1 MALTARSLP
10 RGIRALAGGVVAAL
24 LLCTGATSASAEPP
38 ARLDEQIT
46 DSVGALAGD
55 FDDVRDAV
63 VQLQSDQGVQLWVA
77 YVDTFDGMSGVQ
89 WTEATAQL
97 SGLGG
102 NDMLFAVA
110 TGDRAYGYTV
120 ADPMPVSDAELAQIM
135 ADVVEPELIADDWG
149 GATIA
154 LANALDEPSGS
165 GSAWWL
171 WLLVGALVLG
181 GGAFLIARSR
191 RGKDPGDTPVAD
203 QAADPTA
210 AEAEAESAPAPIEQV
225 RFDAAA
231 ALIEADDSIR
241 ASEQELGFARAQFDD
256 AATAPFVA
264 VLEQAR
270 ADLTRA
276 FALQRS
282 IDEAEGQDTEREVLE
297 QIISLC
303 LAADARL
310 DDQVEHFDELRD
322 MERRIDEIL
331 PSLAERAA
339 SLQVRLQGSTSVADE
354 VRVRFSGAAL
364 QTVRGNLD
372 QAADR
377 IRFAVESVQVGHG
390 LLAESDRQGAVA
402 RARAAEEALGQ
413 AHTLLDSVDRA
424 PEELAQAQVAVA
436 ALLEETAKDIAEA
449 ESLGATANLSESL
462 RYARETLDWA
472 RSAVAS
478 GEYDPAATRRALEDS
493 DGALE
498 AGLAP
503 LRAAEEARRRADALL
518 ASTVDGAR
526 ASIRAAGDFITTRR
540 GAVGAQ
546 ARTRLA
552 EAERQFAAGIAL
564 AESDPA
570 TALPHLQTAD
580 QVADQALALAQQ
592 DEAHYLNSQRMR
604 GGTSSLTNM
613 MMGGILLD
621 SMTRGSGRSRGRGRR
636 STGGGRSPS
645 SFGGGASRARRG
657 GGGRF

>member
-1 MALTARSLP
+1 MTARRLP
-10 RGIRALAGGVVAAL
+10 RGVQALAGGVLAAL

-38 ARLDEQIT
+38 TRLDEQIT

-55 FDDVRDAV
+55 TSDVRDAV
-63 VQLQSDQGVQLWVA
+63 TQLQADAGVQLWVA
-77 YVDTFDGMSGVQ
+77 YVDTFDGTSGAQ

-110 TGDRAYGYTV
+110 TGDRAYGYSV

-135 ADVVEPELIADDWG
+135 ADDVEPELIAGDWA

-154 LANALDEPSGS
+154 LAEALDEPGGS
-165 GSAWWL
+165 GSRWWL
-171 WLLVGALVLG
+171 WLVVGALVLG

-191 RGKDPGDTPVAD
+191 RDTGQGDAPVA
-203 QAADPTA
+203 APAGDPAA
-210 AEAEAESAPAPIEQV
+210 AEPAPAPIDQV
-225 RFDAAA
+225 RSEAAA

-270 ADLTRA
+270 ADLARA
-276 FALQRS
+276 FTLQRS
-282 IDEAEGQDTEREVLE
+282 VDEVEGQDAERAVLE

-310 DDQVEHFDELRD
+310 DDQVEHFDQLRD

-339 SLQVRLQGSTSVADE
+339 SLQVRFQGSTTIADE

-377 IRFAVESVQVGHG
+377 IRFAVESVQVGHD

-449 ESLGATANLSESL
+449 ESLGATASLSESL
-462 RYARETLDWA
+462 RYARETLEMA

-478 GEYDPAATRRALEDS
+478 GEYDPPTTRRALEDS

-498 AGLAP
+498 ASLAP
-503 LRAAEEARRRADALL
+503 LRAQEDARRRADALL
-518 ASTVDGAR
+518 ASTLDGAR

-540 GAVGAQ
+540 GAVGAE

-552 EAERQFAAGIAL
+552 EAERQFAAGIAI

-570 TALPHLQTAD
+570 TALPHLQAAD

-592 DEAHYLNSQRMR
+592 DEAHYLNSRRMR

-621 SMTRGSGRSRGRGRR
+621 SMTRGSGRSRGRSRR
-636 STGGGRSPS
+636 AAGGGGRSPS

>member
-1 MALTARSLP
+1 M
-10 RGIRALAGGVVAAL
+10 VAAL
-24 LLCTGATSASAEPP
+24 LLCTGATSSSAEPP
-38 ARLDEQIT
+38 THLEEQIT
-46 DSVGALAGD
+46 DTVGALAGD
-55 FDDVRDAV
+55 IDDVRDAV
-63 VQLQSDQGVQLWVA
+63 VALQADEGIQLWVTYA
-77 YVDTFDGMSGVQ
+77 DTFDGTSGTQ
-89 WTEATAQL
+89 RTEATAQR

-102 NDMLFAVA
+102 NDMLAAVA
-110 TGDRAYGYTV
+110 TGDRAYGNSV
-120 ADPMPVSDAELAQIM
+120 ADPMPVSDAELARIM
-135 ADVVEPELIADDWG
+135 ADDVEPELSAGDRA

-154 LANALDEPSGS
+154 LADALDEPGGS
-165 GSAWWL
+165 GSRWWL

-191 RGKDPGDTPVAD
+191 RPKGPGNGSAAAQTDDPT
-203 QAADPTA
+203 TA
-210 AEAEAESAPAPIEQV
+210 AEPAPVPIDQLRSE
-225 RFDAAA
+225 AAG

-241 ASEQELGFARAQFDD
+241 ASEEELGFARAQFDD

-270 ADLTRA
+270 ADLARA
-276 FALQRS
+276 FALQRTVN
-282 IDEAEGQDTEREVLE
+282 EAEGQDTEREVLE
-297 QIISLC
+297 QIISLG

-339 SLQVRLQGSTSVADE
+339 SLQVRLRGSTTIADE

-377 IRFAVESVQVGHG
+377 IRFAVESVQVGHD
-390 LLAESDRQGAVA
+390 LLAESDHQGAVA

-449 ESLGATANLSESL
+449 EGLGATAGLSESL
-462 RYARETLDWA
+462 RYARETLDMA

-478 GEYDPAATRRALEDS
+478 GEYDPPTTRRALEDS

-498 AGLAP
+498 ASLAP
-503 LRAAEEARRRADALL
+503 LRAEVEARRRADALL
-518 ASTVDGAR
+518 AITVDGAR

-540 GAVGAQ
+540 GAVGAE

-552 EAERQFAAGIAL
+552 EAERQFAAGLAI

-570 TALPHLQTAD
+570 TALPHLQAAD

-592 DEAHYLNSQRMR
+592 DEAHYLNSRRMR

-621 SMTRGSGRSRGRGRR
+621 SMTSGSGRSRGRSRR
-636 STGGGRSPS
+636 AAGGGRSPS